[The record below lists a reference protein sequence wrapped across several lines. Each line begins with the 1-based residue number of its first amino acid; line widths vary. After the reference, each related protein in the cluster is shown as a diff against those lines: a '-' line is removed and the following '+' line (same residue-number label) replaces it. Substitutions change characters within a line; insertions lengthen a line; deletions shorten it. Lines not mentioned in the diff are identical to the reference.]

1 MVSVDTNVLVRILI
15 DDPAQQQQNEWAR
28 SLVHNCA
35 QKIYITQI
43 VQVECVWVLR
53 AVYRLDKSAI
63 IGILNHLVSNEMFVL
78 QRLDL
83 FKTAFYL
90 YQRSQAGFSDC
101 LILAESQA
109 AKTEL
114 FTFDKKLLKLAGT
127 KRVS

>member
-15 DDPAQQQQNEWAR
+15 DDSAQQQQNEWAR
-28 SLVHNCA
+28 SLVRDCA

-53 AVYRLDKSAI
+53 TVYRLDKATI

-90 YQRSQAGFSDC
+90 YQRGQAGFSDC
-101 LILAESQA
+101 LILAESIQMIQYYSP
-109 AKTEL
+109 L
-114 FTFDKKLLKLAGT
+114 I
-127 KRVS
+127 RNC